1 MRYFRDDV
9 IQFQIKETA
18 TINCKMCPLK
28 HQWVD
33 ATVGGLLD
41 PAIIM
46 HPVFRTFLKT
56 WGLIFETVLRFI
68 LGYIL
73 GNYLGYS

>member
-1 MRYFRDDV
+1 
-9 IQFQIKETA
+9 
-18 TINCKMCPLK
+18 MCPLK

-41 PAIIM
+41 PEIIM
-46 HPVFRTFLKT
+46 YPVFRTFLKT
-56 WGLIFETVLRFI
+56 WGLIFETVIRFI

-73 GNYLGYS
+73 GNYLG